1 MSDGA
6 EGNWPAWVQVFIAT
20 VTGAF
25 VGAGVI
31 IRLAF
36 SFNNRLQRI
45 ENQDLNSI
53 IDARI
58 SRDWH
63 ENRTPMMQVQVFAT
77 LDKIEDELKH
87 QGQNIAILLERDRVT
102 TAIEKAMSTMT
113 SRPQSGPR
121 RDDPA

>member
-6 EGNWPAWVQVFIAT
+6 EGNWPAWVQVFIAA
-20 VTGAF
+20 VAGAFTGA
-25 VGAGVI
+25 GLI

-45 ENQDLNSI
+45 ENQDLNSL

-63 ENRTPMMQVQVFAT
+63 ENRTPMMQVQVFGA

-102 TAIEKAMSTMT
+102 TAIEKAMAAMSN
-113 SRPQSGPR
+113 RPQSGPR
-121 RDDPA
+121 RDDQP